1 MPEDPTGP
9 PFPDGEGPD
18 SGDHGAADEA
28 FDALV
33 LDEAFVA
40 AARVHEP
47 SAAERSLEA
56 ALERAEREAARERAE
71 PFPDGDPLVYD
82 HPFVDPADPGPAFP
96 DPGFGHTYGYGYGLG
111 HGFFPDAGA
120 GLRGVPGISG
130 GPGPDGVGRPPGH
143 RVAGAGGR
151 RASAGSGAAAGAG
164 SVRPPAIPMRWP
176 GRWQRPVACVLA
188 VVMGLSVI
196 AFALV
201 SIDRDAGTGEPAG
214 EPAPP
219 AELPDGAISGTGAP
233 AGAAGPGYDR
243 GGFGGRGG

>member
-1 MPEDPTGP
+1 MPEDPTGQ

-18 SGDHGAADEA
+18 SPDHGAADKA

-40 AARVHEP
+40 AARVREP
-47 SAAERSLEA
+47 SAAERSLAA

-82 HPFVDPADPGPAFP
+82 HPFADPADPGAAFP
-96 DPGFGHTYGYGYGLG
+96 EPGFGHTYGYGYGLG
-111 HGFFPDAGA
+111 HGLFPDAGA
-120 GLRGVPGISG
+120 RVSGLGGVARP
-130 GPGPDGVGRPPGH
+130 VGD
-143 RVAGAGGR
+143 GR
-151 RASAGSGAAAGAG
+151 RAGGGGGPDPVGAAA
-164 SVRPPAIPMRWP
+164 RPPAPPARRP

-201 SIDRDAGTGEPAG
+201 SIDRDAGMGDPAG

-219 AELPDGAISGTGAP
+219 AELPEEAASGTGAP
-233 AGAAGPGYDR
+233 AGAAGWGSDHGGSGAR
-243 GGFGGRGG
+243 GG

>member
-18 SGDHGAADEA
+18 SPDHGAADEA

-47 SAAERSLEA
+47 SAAERSLDA

-82 HPFVDPADPGPAFP
+82 HPFADPADPGAAFP

-111 HGFFPDAGA
+111 HGIFPDAGNRTPGA
-120 GLRGVPGISG
+120 G
-130 GPGPDGVGRPPGH
+130 GVGRP
-143 RVAGAGGR
+143 AGGSG
-151 RASAGSGAAAGAG
+151 RARSGGTPDAAGVG
-164 SVRPPAIPMRWP
+164 PRPPEPPARWP

-201 SIDRDAGTGEPAG
+201 SIDRGAGRGEPAG

-219 AELPDGAISGTGAP
+219 AELPEEAGSPIGEP
-233 AGAAGPGYDR
+233 AGAAGAGSPR
-243 GGFGGRGG
+243 GGFPARGG